1 MKLRV
6 AFILML
12 VFIGLVSMSRAQSWE
27 RLGSRAVNFGLD
39 RDVINVGAH
48 EGAFTK
54 LKVQVTGA
62 PVNMHR
68 VKVEYMNGDVQNLQI
83 KENFSPGSGTRIIDL
98 KGNKRIIQRITFFYD
113 TKNRAKRRAKVHVFG
128 RH

>member
-6 AFILML
+6 AVILML
-12 VFIGLVSMSRAQSWE
+12 VFVGLVSMARAQSWE
-27 RLGSRAVNFGLD
+27 RLGSRTVSFGLD

-48 EGAFTK
+48 EGSFTK
-54 LKVQVTGA
+54 LKIQVTGA

-68 VKVEYMNGDVQNLQI
+68 VKVEYMNGDVQEIQV
-83 KENFSPGSGTRIIDL
+83 KHNFVKGSGTRIIDL
-98 KGNKRIIQRITFFYD
+98 KGNKRIIKKITFFYD
-113 TKNRAKRRAKVHVFG
+113 TKNRAKKRAKVHVFG